1 MSNDED
7 SRLIIT
13 KERAPDCALPS
24 CTVRDADKKKPRNHQ
39 IRNKGYLGIA
49 FPPRP
54 VTFSLSRS
62 PLEETVLTYT
72 SKLALSKHVKVQSPA
87 LPSAFLSTACS
98 PHTGPLARF
107 TQKNSYLLPHFKASL
122 PSWCLSGLSC
132 CQSRRLMGK
141 LTLGWPLAAR
151 GENDGEDVCLETSP
165 NREESYQFAGI
176 NLLISPYW
184 LVLFAVVMLHD
195 IRLTSFLCSAATEQ
209 VVEEQQPLCS
219 VHHCALLR
227 LRSSR
232 LKGKWAVSL
241 SIDRYSFHPTVFSK
255 KAENRIG
262 GAAVSGA
269 GVRPDLL
276 RGHESPIQSVI
287 KHTAQPA
294 DHTPPSGLSPGC
306 CRPPLPGIKH
316 RAAASPA
323 LGYQPGCLITKTHR
337 AKQ

>member
-1 MSNDED
+1 MILDLRPSSVVLQLNKWWRNN
-7 SRLIIT
+7 SH
-13 KERAPDCALPS
+13 CAQ
-24 CTVRDADKKKPRNHQ
+24 CT
-39 IRNKGYLGIA
+39 
-49 FPPRP
+49 
-54 VTFSLSRS
+54 
-62 PLEETVLTYT
+62 TVLCY
-72 SKLALSKHVKVQSPA
+72 VYV
-87 LPSAFLSTACS
+87 LP
-98 PHTGPLARF
+98 
-107 TQKNSYLLPHFKASL
+107 
-122 PSWCLSGLSC
+122 
-132 CQSRRLMGK
+132 
-141 LTLGWPLAAR
+141 
-151 GENDGEDVCLETSP
+151 
-165 NREESYQFAGI
+165 
-176 NLLISPYW
+176 
-184 LVLFAVVMLHD
+184 
-195 IRLTSFLCSAATEQ
+195 
-209 VVEEQQPLCS
+209 
-219 VHHCALLR
+219 
-227 LRSSR
+227 R